1 MDVTVKPAAHPVGTT
16 LEVLDLFYNTPA
28 RRKFMR
34 TEKTEFGHIDEI
46 IRRIALARFDVTL
59 NLSHNGKV
67 MRQYR
72 AVAEGG
78 QKERRL
84 GAICGTPFLEKALAI
99 EWQHGDLALRG
110 WVADPNASS
119 AAFAEIQYC
128 YVNGRMMRDRLINH
142 AIRQA
147 CEDKLGADQQPAFVL
162 YLEIDPHRV
171 DVNVHPAKHEVRF
184 HQSRPVHDFI
194 YRALP
199 LYCSSRQSQSC
210 RWQRSARA
218 APTAG
223 KPRGGRA

>member
-84 GAICGTPFLEKALAI
+84 GAICGTPFWKKRWPL
-99 EWQHGDLALRG
+99 
-110 WVADPNASS
+110 VAAWRFGPA
-119 AAFAEIQYC
+119 
-128 YVNGRMMRDRLINH
+128 RLGCRSE
-142 AIRQA
+142 RQ
-147 CEDKLGADQQPAFVL
+147 
-162 YLEIDPHRV
+162 
-171 DVNVHPAKHEVRF
+171 
-184 HQSRPVHDFI
+184 
-194 YRALP
+194 
-199 LYCSSRQSQSC
+199 
-210 RWQRSARA
+210 
-218 APTAG
+218 
-223 KPRGGRA
+223 